1 MEKLTITKE
10 MLKNAR
16 DYVPEAEKRGFI
28 EKFAGNLLENIKL
41 SLAVRAEGEKERNVL
56 MPEMVAVDGGRRAK
70 VMAAALAAL
79 YFNQGS
85 TAADDATLDL
95 WAGSHVMNQLERW
108 KSDAEARG
116 KVFDL
121 LEDYRNLDKRL
132 LAAAKAIA
140 DVKNDPVVRQ
150 QILSE
155 KTAMALPGLL
165 QQLKAAQNE
174 MKGTEEEKGE
184 DSHEPDGA

>member
-132 LAAAKAIA
+132 MAAAKAIA